1 MSFDS
6 FRIVRNRGNLTDHP
20 SPPPSLSLPSTTT
33 TTEEISRTSQATDVY
48 SIHSL
53 LHHPPYEYSTLKQRS
68 SAIRLNGNIFYSD
81 IPLVFRGSLMG
92 MEEKSSF
99 GLDFAE
105 LTREQQELL
114 EKFFR
119 ENPWMENVSIDIIG
133 KQTGF
138 PESMIKVRLTI
149 ISFLIFISFF
159 RYISIKFDSI
169 DILRLIISIML
180 AMNLFQQVK
189 LSMIQQQQQH
199 QNVKN
204 IR

>member
-1 MSFDS
+1 
-6 FRIVRNRGNLTDHP
+6 
-20 SPPPSLSLPSTTT
+20 
-33 TTEEISRTSQATDVY
+33 
-48 SIHSL
+48 
-53 LHHPPYEYSTLKQRS
+53 
-68 SAIRLNGNIFYSD
+68 
-81 IPLVFRGSLMG
+81 MG

-169 DILRLIISIML
+169 DILRPIISIML